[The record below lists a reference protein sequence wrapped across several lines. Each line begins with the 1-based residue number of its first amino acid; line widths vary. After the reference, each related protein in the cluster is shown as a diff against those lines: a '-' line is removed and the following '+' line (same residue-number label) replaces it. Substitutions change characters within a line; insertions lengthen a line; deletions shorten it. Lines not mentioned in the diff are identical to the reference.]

1 MIKNVRVAPSP
12 MWLRQVLNAAGMR
25 SINNIVDIT
34 NYVMLETGHPMHAFD
49 LDKVRGRQ
57 IIVRT
62 AQDGETLRTLDGKD
76 HALTSADLLRLDA
89 RPLPENLPCAASS
102 HDLEQLQKAQALG
115 LDFVVLGPVKASHTH
130 PDGTPIGFPG
140 FAALREEVVLPIY
153 ALGGLGREDQATART
168 HGAQGVAAI
177 RALWPD

>member
-1 MIKNVRVAPSP
+1 
-12 MWLRQVLNAAGMR
+12 MWLRQVLHAAGMR

-76 HALTSADLLRLDA
+76 HALTSADLLICDA
-89 RPLPENLPCAASS
+89 EGPTGLAGIMGGEESEITDSTREVMLECATFDRAVRPP
-102 HDLEQLQKAQALG
+102 HG
-115 LDFVVLGPVKASHTH
+115 H
-130 PDGTPIGFPG
+130 P
-140 FAALREEVVLPIY
+140 
-153 ALGGLGREDQATART
+153 
-168 HGAQGVAAI
+168 H
-177 RALWPD
+177 